1 MTTYARVA
9 DGVVHEIW
17 TEPANFTLGQCFTAA
32 VAAQFVSLMGVSPTP
47 APGWTATQDPS
58 GIWSFAAPVAAAP
71 TLAQQAAA
79 AIGAGVSLAL
89 SGTVTLAATLFPT
102 DPATQAK
109 LGAVVTTVT
118 ASGAFPG
125 GASSYP
131 MKDASGAWH
140 SFTSAQYVKVAG
152 AIAAYVAALDLIID
166 GNPLSATALPPAS
179 VAIVV

>member
-1 MTTYARVA
+1 MTNYARVA
-9 DGVVHEIW
+9 GGVVHEIW
-17 TEPANFTLGQCFTAA
+17 AEPVGFTLGQCFTAA
-32 VAAQFVSLMGVSPTP
+32 VAAQFVSLAGVTP
-47 APGWTATQDPS
+47 APQPGWTATQDAS
-58 GIWSFAAPVAAAP
+58 GVWSFAAPVVPPP

-79 AIGAGVSLAL
+79 AIGAGITLTL

-109 LGAVVTTVT
+109 LAAVVTTVT

-131 MKDASGAWH
+131 MKDAAGTWH

-166 GNPLSATALPPAS
+166 GNPLGATALPAAS
-179 VAIVV
+179 VAVAV